1 MRTTVAIDP
10 TGNIDWEAL
19 RPESDFLYRVIADE
33 GRAVLG
39 VGVKAWVEAP
49 EFDGAGVAKDW
60 YFGALEYEWTGALD
74 RASARTP
81 SPRPSWLVPKWV
93 LEWTKGQVLLHAEEQ
108 ELTEAMHRVDELL
121 ARRTCEGATRSFPW
135 TLCTGREAY
144 IAQVHTL
151 LKHIQRGDIYEI
163 NYCIERTTPAVGFDP
178 FQAFARS
185 LANSRAPFAGFHR
198 RGDRFALCASPERY
212 LAFRGNTVKG
222 QPMKGTRPRSLD
234 PMKDRALALEL
245 AADPK
250 ERSENIMALD
260 VMRNDLSRIAASRT
274 VIVDA
279 LCEVIPFPHVH
290 QMISTVSATLGEGY
304 TPYDAVRASFPM
316 ASMTGAPKIRAMQL
330 IESAELGTRGLFSGS
345 LGFFAPD
352 GTGDLNVVIRT
363 ALFDADQERIS
374 LRTGSAITARCE
386 PEREWEE
393 CTLKARSV
401 IEALDHVA

>member
-1 MRTTVAIDP
+1 
-10 TGNIDWEAL
+10 
-19 RPESDFLYRVIADE
+19 
-33 GRAVLG
+33 
-39 VGVKAWVEAP
+39 
-49 EFDGAGVAKDW
+49 
-60 YFGALEYEWTGALD
+60 
-74 RASARTP
+74 
-81 SPRPSWLVPKWV
+81 
-93 LEWTKGQVLLHAEEQ
+93 
-108 ELTEAMHRVDELL
+108 
-121 ARRTCEGATRSFPW
+121 
-135 TLCTGREAY
+135 
-144 IAQVHTL
+144 
-151 LKHIQRGDIYEI
+151 
-163 NYCIERTTPAVGFDP
+163 
-178 FQAFARS
+178 
-185 LANSRAPFAGFHR
+185 
-198 RGDRFALCASPERY
+198 
-212 LAFRGNTVKG
+212 
-222 QPMKGTRPRSLD
+222 MKGTRPRSLD

-352 GTGDLNVVIRT
+352 GTVDLKVVIRT